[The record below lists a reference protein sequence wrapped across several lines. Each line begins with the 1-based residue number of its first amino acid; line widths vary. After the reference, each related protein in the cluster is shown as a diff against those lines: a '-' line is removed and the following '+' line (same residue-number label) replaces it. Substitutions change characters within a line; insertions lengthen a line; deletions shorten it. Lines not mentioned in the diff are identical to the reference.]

1 MSYFNCLLFMVLL
14 AVFRG
19 TFTLKKRKRKRVL
32 GEILMFRA
40 FIRDIV
46 REAFKCVSAC
56 TKVTAQTN

>member
-1 MSYFNCLLFMVLL
+1 MFAFHGFACSIQRDFYF
-14 AVFRG
+14 
-19 TFTLKKRKRKRVL
+19 KKEKKKKVKVL

-40 FIRDIV
+40 FIREIG

>member
-1 MSYFNCLLFMVLL
+1 MVLL

-40 FIRDIV
+40 FIRDIG